1 MNIVIFGGGGF
12 IGSSMTDRLLKDNN
26 RLRVVERHDVMQYR
40 KFLSHEKVDWI
51 TGDFLNANDISRA
64 IDSTDV
70 VIHLVSTTLP
80 KNSNESPINDVKT
93 NLIASIQ
100 LLDKMVEMKI
110 PKIIFISSG
119 GTVCGDA
126 LYSPIDENHTT
137 NPKVSYGITKLAI
150 EKYLLLYQSI
160 NGIKVNILRVAN
172 PYGERQRID
181 RLQGAAATFIYN
193 AIQGKKIK
201 IWGDGEVVR
210 DYIYISDVSEAIAS
224 AIAYKGMKSI
234 FNISSSVGVSLNE
247 LAKKIEHV
255 LNQKITVNFNK
266 ARSIDVP
273 NCVLDNTLARDE
285 LRWAPQVNIDD
296 GLLRTAK
303 WFKKKLKK

>member
-12 IGSSMTDRLLKDNN
+12 LGSNITDRLLKDNH
-26 RLRVVERHDVMQYR
+26 RLRVFERHGVMPYR
-40 KFLSHEKVDWI
+40 KFFSHENVDWI
-51 TGDFLNANDISRA
+51 TGDFLNVNDISRA

-80 KNSNESPINDVKT
+80 KNSNENPINDVKT
-93 NLIASIQ
+93 NLIGSIQ

-119 GTVCGDA
+119 GTVYGDA

-160 NGIKVNILRVAN
+160 NGINVNILRVAN

-193 AIQGKKIK
+193 AIQGKKIQ

-210 DYIYISDVSEAIAS
+210 DYIYISDVAEAIAS
-224 AIAYKGMKSI
+224 AIAYRGMKSI

-247 LAKKIEHV
+247 LVKKIEHA

-266 ARSIDVP
+266 ARSIDVS
-273 NCVLDNTLARDE
+273 NSVLDNTLARDE
-285 LRWAPQVNIDD
+285 LSWVPLVNIDD

-303 WFKKKLKK
+303 WFKTKLKT